1 MSKTLLDGVN
11 DVLVKM
17 KKIEGDS
24 SALTSLSNSPLQ
36 TYIDTAV
43 MAWNEAIDELYSVDG
58 VAKPK
63 EQGLT
68 TVTLVASDRDY
79 TLPTDLI
86 QIQWPLINEATGDE
100 IFEYSGGYE
109 QLRRDQVQPANFTG
123 KPQAGV
129 VHPRTAEL
137 YLDRLPTATE
147 AGSVYQLVYDKD
159 LSMSNATDVFPFAD
173 VVYRAMVAVVT
184 ELVRRDMQTTYD
196 EGVAKKSFG
205 RASKLLTMT
214 KPRDSYLPLRGG
226 VNITDP
232 YNA

>member
-109 QLRRDQVQPANFTG
+109 
-123 KPQAGV
+123 
-129 VHPRTAEL
+129 
-137 YLDRLPTATE
+137 
-147 AGSVYQLVYDKD
+147 
-159 LSMSNATDVFPFAD
+159 
-173 VVYRAMVAVVT
+173 
-184 ELVRRDMQTTYD
+184 
-196 EGVAKKSFG
+196 
-205 RASKLLTMT
+205 
-214 KPRDSYLPLRGG
+214 
-226 VNITDP
+226 
-232 YNA
+232 